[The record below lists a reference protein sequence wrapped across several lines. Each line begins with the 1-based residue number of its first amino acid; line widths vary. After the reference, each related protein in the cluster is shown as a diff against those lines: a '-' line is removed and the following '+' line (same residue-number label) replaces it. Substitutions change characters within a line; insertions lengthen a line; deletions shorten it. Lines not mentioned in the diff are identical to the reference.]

1 MGFDFTLQFVGQNSH
16 QSLGG
21 EPVFGSLLVITLGH
35 IFKQIVTGQIDV
47 MNDLAEVLFEISIGQ
62 TNQIVQSILGNIT
75 LPLEFTLTLI
85 ADSSQGSISIH
96 PGYKSILQFEA
107 LSGGGNFS
115 AGQAEGL
122 FVFVSDTILGNLA
135 LITEI
140 CSEADQIE
148 VLLDVIHDFGL
159 EESLCGIVHDLVAQL
174 RFGNVFTQLLDAG
187 TLGCRSIFVDDFVAF
202 TFGGISFGESSNEF
216 PDNFEFT
223 TEECVLV
230 LLKFIFVHAEEFKV
244 DSGNG
249 FDETFERCGELE
261 LPEEAGR
268 NASGGGTGET
278 NLAIDNDWAV
288 DVGSNEGTAKSIE
301 VGLKRGSG
309 IADWDAIVGKAGEFC
324 LKTLNNVVKGDH
336 LLDFKFAFFL
346 CDIDNL
352 NFATAGC
359 CPLCEFSCKF
369 DLFGLDASTCDI
381 AEFSIFANFVGWPG
395 ANWASVNVNDGFLPH
410 VEPNNGSILG
420 PFVSASLI
428 NGGFETILSGLS
440 TAENLVSGDPA
451 EVGHSVQFVG
461 QLLDLL
467 EMIQHGRS
475 L

>member
-85 ADSSQGSISIH
+85 ADSSQGGISVH

-115 AGQAEGL
+115 AGQAESL

-148 VLLDVIHDFGL
+148 VLLDVVHDFGL
-159 EESLCGIVHDLVAQL
+159 EESLCGIVHDLVAQFG
-174 RFGNVFTQLLDAG
+174 FGNVLAQLFDTS
-187 TLGCRSIFVDDFVAF
+187 TLRCGSVFVDDF
-202 TFGGISFGESSNEF
+202 
-216 PDNFEFT
+216 
-223 TEECVLV
+223 V
-230 LLKFIFVHAEEFKV
+230 LLKFIFVHAKEFKV

-249 FDETFERCGELE
+249 FDETFERCGDLE

-268 NASGGGTGET
+268 YTSGGGT
-278 NLAIDNDWAV
+278 
-288 DVGSNEGTAKSIE
+288 
-301 VGLKRGSG
+301 
-309 IADWDAIVGKAGEFC
+309 
-324 LKTLNNVVKGDH
+324 
-336 LLDFKFAFFL
+336 
-346 CDIDNL
+346 
-352 NFATAGC
+352 
-359 CPLCEFSCKF
+359 
-369 DLFGLDASTCDI
+369 
-381 AEFSIFANFVGWPG
+381 
-395 ANWASVNVNDGFLPH
+395 
-410 VEPNNGSILG
+410 
-420 PFVSASLI
+420 
-428 NGGFETILSGLS
+428 
-440 TAENLVSGDPA
+440 
-451 EVGHSVQFVG
+451 
-461 QLLDLL
+461 
-467 EMIQHGRS
+467 
-475 L
+475 